1 MKGKRAGG
9 ASGVAQPRLLGRLWS
24 AGGTLLSRDTMV
36 ITNAIAFN
44 FLLCLFPLLL
54 VIVAAAQ
61 HAAGRRASQALLLVL
76 QELIPFER
84 EALARSLKSL
94 GKIATSLEVFSL
106 LLVVWGSSGI
116 FMPVEMALNRV
127 WGGQPRPFL
136 RSRVLAFLAT
146 IAGGV
151 LAFLSVGVTVLARS
165 YKDEWPAVAESAAW
179 ASALLL
185 TYTLFFLVYRLIPDP
200 PVGGRVALKAALW
213 AGTVWEAI
221 KHAFVINLARS
232 NLQAFYGPLAFA
244 VSLVLWAFVSS
255 LVLVFGALMVP
266 SRGASRRARA

>member
-1 MKGKRAGG
+1 
-9 ASGVAQPRLLGRLWS
+9 
-24 AGGTLLSRDTMV
+24 MV

-44 FLLCLFPLLL
+44 FLLCLFPLVL

-61 HAAGRRASQALLLVL
+61 HAGGRRGSAALLLVL
-76 QELIPFER
+76 QELIPFES
-84 EALARSLKSL
+84 EALARSVRNL
-94 GKIATSLEVFSL
+94 GKIAPSLEAFSL

-116 FMPVEMALNRV
+116 FMPVEMALNRG

-136 RSRVLAFLAT
+136 RSRMLAFLAT
-146 IAGGV
+146 IAGGL
-151 LAFLSVGVTVLARS
+151 LAFLSLSLTVFARS
-165 YKDEWPAVAESAAW
+165 YKEQWPALAEWAAW

-185 TYTLFFLVYRLIPDP
+185 TYMLFFLIYRFIPDP

-213 AGTVWEAI
+213 AGTVWEAV
-221 KHAFVINLARS
+221 KFLFVINLARS

-255 LVLVFGALMVP
+255 MVLVFGALMSPV
-266 SRGASRRARA
+266 RARKRRSR